1 MKAVNETQGR
11 VYRRLSTK
19 IKGKPALKAWVDQN
33 IPRTFDL
40 IADALDAREGVG
52 LDPFLPLLLHPVLL
66 AYGVDLSLD
75 PQAGGLYEFIPNPP
89 SVMRDG
95 KTGGTL
101 TLGGREWSVGSARG
115 QYKGLAADLK
125 VLTGALADKVAPQGK
140 IGLDEAK
147 QAMREIGIL
156 SRKVGLT
163 SSPYHNIAV
172 DSFTRGPCVV
182 FTAGTAKDL
191 YTAFTR
197 GFTGEQ
203 LRPGVPGVIEEK
215 EPNLRSYEEY
225 LAYMEGKYE
234 EYGGRNQYL
243 SSPEYKVFLEKNQT
257 KIDLLINAYREA
269 RKDKIAGRMSS
280 QGIAVGDRVCAVI
293 HRLGGFTEAQIC
305 GVIEA
310 TKATKSG
317 YRIRLDLPNLFD
329 KKFIPYEGDSGF
341 RKVAPDTQSTQRTI

>member
-1 MKAVNETQGR
+1 MKAVNETQNR

-40 IADALDAREGVG
+40 IADALDAREAVG
-52 LDPFLPLLLHPVLL
+52 LDPFLPLLLRPVLL

-75 PQAGGLYEFIPNPP
+75 PTADGLYEFIPNPP

-101 TLGGREWSVGSARG
+101 TLGDREWSVGSAQG

-125 VLTGALADKVAPQGK
+125 VLVNTLAATVTPQGK
-140 IGLDEAK
+140 LSPDEAK
-147 QAMREIGIL
+147 RAAREIGLL
-156 SRKVGLT
+156 SVKAGLT
-163 SSPYHNIAV
+163 SSPHHNIAL
-172 DSFTRGPCVV
+172 DRFIHGPCVV
-182 FTAGTAKDL
+182 FVGVDL
-191 YTAFTR
+191 YTAFNA
-197 GFTGEQ
+197 GFTEER
-203 LRPGVPGVIEEK
+203 LRPGVPGVIPEK
-215 EPNLRSYEEY
+215 QPNLRSYTEY

-257 KIDLLINAYREA
+257 KIDLLINAYRQEH
-269 RKDKIAGRMSS
+269 KDKIAGRMSS

-310 TKATKSG
+310 TKGTKSG

-341 RKVAPDTQSTQRTI
+341 RKVAPDTQSKTRTA